1 MMALRQAYSL
11 SSIWMSRKGFTNS
24 SKILVA
30 TRAISSSGQ
39 CIGMMKSFP
48 GETRETRHQIFCF
61 GSADKVSPRSY
72 PKACCQTVPVPMCS
86 RFPVCSLIL
95 RFTIEKQAMDFILWS
110 LIISFAHVGA
120 PTLYTKPAP
129 RSALVYPL
137 LYLASVCK
145 WCCIFIFSVFFF
157 KQSSPSLF
165 SLISGFQ
172 GQYSHFTKNN
182 PACVFGGRE
191 LHEKEIPVCTIIF
204 DRPFC

>member
-48 GETRETRHQIFCF
+48 GDTREIHRQIFTLALRLRC
-61 GSADKVSPRSY
+61 RSH
-72 PKACCQTVPVPMCS
+72 PEACCQIVPLPVCS
-86 RFPVCSLIL
+86 RFPVCSFIL
-95 RFTIEKQAMDFILWS
+95 RFLIEQQAVELILWS
-110 LIISFAHVGA
+110 LITSFA

-129 RSALVYPL
+129 RSAVVYPL

-145 WCCIFIFSVFFF
+145 WCCIFIFGVIYFLN
-157 KQSSPSLF
+157 KVLLPSSL
-165 SLISGFQ
+165 
-172 GQYSHFTKNN
+172 
-182 PACVFGGRE
+182 
-191 LHEKEIPVCTIIF
+191 
-204 DRPFC
+204 